1 MPLNAMRRVDPLLDR
16 IMKPLKPSKI
26 IQEIAKSDRP
36 SFYRNFKGYRIE
48 KFGRP
53 QLVAIARKEMQ
64 ERQNELWAQLL
75 IVLWNETQ
83 KDLYIAFRDRVATL
97 SDDVEKVLRISDEL
111 GAKWIDELVEKW
123 ALEDILI
130 CVHMNEVR
138 FSDAFIRSRLEAP
151 LGITRDAGDLAHGGA
166 AEDVEIDPTLGAAI
180 DKSAAKA
187 A

>member
-64 ERQNELWAQLL
+64 ERQNE
-75 IVLWNETQ
+75 
-83 KDLYIAFRDRVATL
+83 LYIAFRDRVATL